1 MFDELKKSTDD
12 LKELAS
18 YLTTEKEEKDFS
30 QELAL
35 LKATLRRQIQ
45 KLFLTGKYDF
55 CSAVIVIQAGA
66 GGRDAED
73 WTAILLRMYQ
83 KYCEEKKW
91 LCKILSQN
99 FTEGGGPEGRIGIKE
114 VVLAIKG
121 DFAYGLLKKET
132 GVHRLVRISPFSA
145 KKLRQTS
152 FAQVEVAPQ
161 LSDKTGDVNLRQD
174 DLRIET
180 FRAAGHGGQNVNKR
194 ETAVRLTHLPTG
206 LVASS
211 QVERTQ
217 IMNKRIAMNF
227 LLAKLAALQ
236 EAQRQQ
242 EIQDEKSK
250 MRQKIGSGKKRTADF
265 GQQIR
270 SYVLHPYKL
279 VKDHRTQV
287 NVSDTEAVLN
297 GNLEQFIEAE
307 IKI

>member
-1 MFDELKKSTDD
+1 MKKSTDD
-12 LKELAS
+12 LKELAG
-18 YLTTEKEEKDFS
+18 YLASEEEEKDFF

-35 LKATLRRQIQ
+35 LKAVFRRQIQ
-45 KLFLTGKYDF
+45 KLFLTGKYDS
-55 CSAVIVIQAGA
+55 CSAIIVIQAGA

-73 WTAILLRMYQ
+73 WAAMLLRMYQ

-91 LCKILSQN
+91 LCKILSQGL
-99 FTEGGGPEGRIGIKE
+99 TEGGGPEGRIGIKE
-114 VVLAIKG
+114 AALSIKG
-121 DFAYGLLKKET
+121 DFVYGLLKKET

-161 LSDKTGDVNLRQD
+161 LSDKTSPLNLRQD
-174 DLRIET
+174 DLKIET

-206 LVASS
+206 LIASS
-211 QVERTQ
+211 QIERTQ
-217 IMNKRIAMNF
+217 IMNKKIAMNF
-227 LLAKLAALQ
+227 LLVKLAALQ
-236 EAQRQQ
+236 EAQKQQ
-242 EIQDEKSK
+242 EMQDEKSK

-270 SYVLHPYKL
+270 SYILHPYKL

-287 NVSDTEAVLN
+287 SVSDTEAVLN
-297 GNLEQFIEAE
+297 GDLEQFIEAE
-307 IKI
+307 IKCLV